1 MARPAIRHPLSGF
14 SLMASA
20 IFSATQLEH
29 AHLSIDQWHI
39 VRGDAWCVL
48 GRNGSGKQYID
59 QLLLNTLENYS
70 CSSVERAL
78 AEDQIRLVSFEA
90 QQAIYENELR
100 LAATDLLPE
109 EETATR
115 ARDFLPEAE
124 WHNTLIDTLG
134 LRHRLDR
141 QYRQLSTGESRKL
154 LVAQAI
160 LEGAELLILDNP
172 FDSLDGEA
180 CGHLSNALEAALE
193 LGITLVLLLSNRQD
207 IPHWCQSFAAVKEGH
222 FLLLGTRE
230 QGQIDEA
237 VDAVFAA
244 ENREQPDW
252 PDSLSGLNDYK
263 HDHLVELRH
272 CNVSFGGVQIIQNL
286 SLKVAPLQHTLVTG
300 GNGSGKSTLLGLITG
315 DCPQCYSNDISV
327 LGYTRGSGE
336 SVWDIKRDIGLVS
349 NDLHRRYR
357 VQCTTLAAVCSG
369 FFDSIGIYDAV
380 GEQQQDIAEQWLAAA
395 GLAGRSKD
403 RFQALSYGEQ
413 RLVLIARALVK
424 SPLLLILDEPT
435 QGLDEINR
443 LRVMNLLETL
453 NQRQHTTVIYVSHRR
468 DEHLPLFTQH
478 LHLEQ
483 AQTT

>member
-1 MARPAIRHPLSGF
+1 MKPTLF
-14 SLMASA
+14 SVQ
-20 IFSATQLEH
+20 QLEH
-29 AHLSIDQWHI
+29 PHLSIDHWKI
-39 VRGDAWCVL
+39 ELSDSWCVL

-59 QLLLNTLENYS
+59 QLLLNTLQGYACANL
-70 CSSVERAL
+70 ERGL
-78 AEDQIRLVSFEA
+78 AEDRIRLVSFEA

-115 ARDFLPEAE
+115 ARNFLPETE
-124 WHNTLIDTLG
+124 WNNPLIEILG
-134 LRHRLDR
+134 LKDRLDR
-141 QYRQLSTGESRKL
+141 SYRQLSTGESRKL

-172 FDSLDGEA
+172 FDSLDFEA
-180 CGHLSNALEAALE
+180 CQHLNNALEAALA
-193 LGITLVLLLSNRQD
+193 LNITLVMLLSNRQD
-207 IPHWCQSFAAVKEGH
+207 IPAWCQSFAAVKEGH
-222 FLLLGTRE
+222 FLLLGNRD
-230 QGQIDEA
+230 QGQIDDA

-244 ENREQPDW
+244 DNREQPDW
-252 PDSLSGLNDYK
+252 PDSLRGLNNFD
-263 HDHLVELRH
+263 HEHLVELRH
-272 CNVSFGGVQIIQNL
+272 CNVSFGGVPIIKDL
-286 SLKVAPLQHTLVTG
+286 SLQVAPLQHTLVTG

-336 SVWDIKRDIGLVS
+336 SVWDIKREIGLVS

-357 VQCTTLAAVCSG
+357 VQCTALTAVCSG

-380 GEQQQDIAEQWLAAA
+380 GEQQRHIAKQWLRAA
-395 GLAGRSKD
+395 GLDGRGND

-468 DEHLPLFTQH
+468 DEHLPLFKQH
-478 LHLEQ
+478 LHLEL